1 MNNQCLS
8 PTKENAK
15 NMQNG
20 SRMMLYSTVK
30 KWMVGGVSR
39 EAAAGLRGL
48 KRRLL
53 RCKSAEKRL
62 RGGRRALVCLLQWR
76 GKEVG
81 GSSCYLNFAL
91 TMTIIMILDYL
102 DMVSERHRET

>member
-15 NMQNG
+15 NMQNR
-20 SRMMLYSTVK
+20 SSMMLYRTVK

-53 RCKSAEKRL
+53 RCKSAEK
-62 RGGRRALVCLLQWR
+62 G
-76 GKEVG
+76 
-81 GSSCYLNFAL
+81 
-91 TMTIIMILDYL
+91 MTIIMILDYL